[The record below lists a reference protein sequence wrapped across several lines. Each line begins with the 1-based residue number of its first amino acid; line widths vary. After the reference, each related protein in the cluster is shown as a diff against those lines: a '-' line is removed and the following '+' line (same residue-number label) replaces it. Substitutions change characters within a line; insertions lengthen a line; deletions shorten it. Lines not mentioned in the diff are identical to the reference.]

1 MVCQIIICILSLGE
15 YYDFWVDNRIFFLF
29 GFYFDVKVLVIV
41 VEFGGNF
48 IKILDIGGG
57 MGRNVL
63 FLVCMG
69 YYVDVLEL
77 ICVFIEQL

>member
-1 MVCQIIICILSLGE
+1 MGE
-15 YYDFWVDNRIFFLF
+15 YYKFWVDYRKFFLF

-41 VEFGGNF
+41 VEFGENF
-48 IKILDIGGG
+48 IKILDVGGVI
-57 MGRNVL
+57 GRNVL

-77 ICVFIEQL
+77 IFVFVE